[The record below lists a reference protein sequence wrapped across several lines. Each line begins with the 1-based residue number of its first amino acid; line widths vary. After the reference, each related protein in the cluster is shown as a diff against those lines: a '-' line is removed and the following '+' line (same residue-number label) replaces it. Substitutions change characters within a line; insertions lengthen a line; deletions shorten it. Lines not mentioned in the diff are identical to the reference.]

1 MNIIQL
7 ENLLFHRQENNQ
19 FKPRQYGPD
28 EIVINWND
36 PQTVFQAFESDYFDI
51 ILQGLFDFS
60 NDINNLDVFINYI
73 PQLIDYLLIFSEN
86 QQHYVQ
92 DYAKHI
98 LVKLFYAHDDSDMT
112 DFRKAAYDY
121 LFSLSQNLNTD
132 IKFYMLLSKLFEQSL
147 AIKQYI
153 SLNPLLET
161 IIDTNPQI
169 LSLENLKYYASTLK
183 YLLSDSQVMPG
194 DKLSRIVKKI
204 FEILDFCSDENV
216 QNDCTQSLNYFTS
229 DINRTSSFIT
239 SKYVQKLLNL
249 FPNTNP
255 ISKGHILVIF
265 SNCYG
270 CPISSL
276 QHSIKELIPL
286 SSFSSFLE
294 DESDI
299 VRLNT
304 IIALFNCFQNDE
316 MTISE
321 AYESGILEKL
331 FSLIQIENF
340 STTKQIVRC
349 LLIAAQSATSEIFK
363 MFENQNF
370 IEYLGELLT
379 NGDDY
384 LVDIVKS
391 FAILYKERKESGYQF
406 DENLIDYL
414 ELFIDSCDLE

>member
-1 MNIIQL
+1 M
-7 ENLLFHRQENNQ
+7 
-19 FKPRQYGPD
+19 
-28 EIVINWND
+28 
-36 PQTVFQAFESDYFDI
+36 
-51 ILQGLFDFS
+51 
-60 NDINNLDVFINYI
+60 
-73 PQLIDYLLIFSEN
+73 
-86 QQHYVQ
+86 
-92 DYAKHI
+92 
-98 LVKLFYAHDDSDMT
+98 
-112 DFRKAAYDY
+112 
-121 LFSLSQNLNTD
+121 
-132 IKFYMLLSKLFEQSL
+132 
-147 AIKQYI
+147 
-153 SLNPLLET
+153 LET